1 MAFKTLL
8 QICLLFWSLSK
19 PGQDA
24 LLWSLQ
30 SNALEGL
37 GEEESEDDSGSA
49 SSSKS
54 DLQRH
59 VQWYIG
65 ETRVCRRAFQR
76 FMGIGCGRLKR
87 TRDTFKGLDERTLP
101 GRACSVLVDSHH

>member
-65 ETRVCRRAFQR
+65 ETRVCRRVFHSWASGAAASSEP
-76 FMGIGCGRLKR
+76 GIHSR
-87 TRDTFKGLDERTLP
+87 
-101 GRACSVLVDSHH
+101 V